1 MTYKL
6 LADAVVLVHLGWIV
20 FLFIGSVWGR
30 KYKAVRILH
39 LGGLSFALIS
49 EIFGWICPITHL
61 EAWLRAKHDPALTY
75 TGSFIAHYAE
85 ELIYIEVS
93 RTAVFVCTVILVVFN
108 VWMYFKRPK
117 K

>member
-1 MTYKL
+1 VTYKL
-6 LADAVVLVHLGWIV
+6 LADTVVLVHLGWIV
-20 FLFIGSVWGR
+20 FLFIGSIWGK

-39 LGGLSFALIS
+39 LGGLSFAVIS

-85 ELIYIEVS
+85 ELIYTEVS
-93 RTAVFVCTVILVVFN
+93 RTAVLVCTVILVAFN
-108 VWMYFKRPK
+108 LWIYFKKPK
-117 K
+117 D